1 MKYRPLATLIAI
13 LAVTPVFAQENTPGG
28 HFVLNWDADAD
39 GTVSLEEAT
48 TRRGDIFT
56 TFDSDEDGFLSGQEY
71 DLFDEARATDRAGM
85 QEEMGSGQ
93 GMGQGSG
100 QGNGQGMGHGM
111 GGEEQG
117 MGRVFNDV
125 DGDDRV
131 SREEFMARVPDWF
144 AMMDRNGDGGI
155 TTSDFG
161 PGN

>member
-13 LAVTPVFAQENTPGG
+13 LAVTPAFAQENTPGG

-39 GTVSLEEAT
+39 GSVSLEEAT

-93 GMGQGSG
+93 GTG
-100 QGNGQGMGHGM
+100 QGNGHGM

-117 MGRVFNDV
+117 MGRAFNDA

>member
-1 MKYRPLATLIAI
+1 
-13 LAVTPVFAQENTPGG
+13 
-28 HFVLNWDADAD
+28 
-39 GTVSLEEAT
+39 
-48 TRRGDIFT
+48 
-56 TFDSDEDGFLSGQEY
+56 
-71 DLFDEARATDRAGM
+71 M

-100 QGNGQGMGHGM
+100 QGNGQGLGHGM